1 MFAGAAEAE
10 LLAGDGEDELLAGDG
25 EAELLAG
32 DGETELLAGAGVS
45 VYVPAGTGDDEFP
58 IFENMAPIF
67 YLLVV
72 YIRKGYILY
81 KQL

>member
-1 MFAGAAEAE
+1 
-10 LLAGDGEDELLAGDG
+10 LLGCAGDG
-25 EAELLAG
+25 EAELLG
-32 DGETELLAGAGVS
+32 CVDVT
-45 VYVPAGTGDDEFP
+45 VYVADGTGDGEFP
-58 IFENMAPIF
+58 IFENVFPIF